1 MIKNNLCKHMS
12 DMFMKDNVTMLVR
25 NVVKL
30 FTKNKNLNIIYW
42 QYMKV
47 LKNLVVNFVRKRLL
61 IEKA

>member
-47 LKNLVVNFVRKRLL
+47 LKNLVVNFVKKHLL

>member
-47 LKNLVVNFVRKRLL
+47 LKNSVVNFVRKHLL

>member
-47 LKNLVVNFVRKRLL
+47 LKNLVVNFVKKRLL
-61 IEKA
+61 IEKE